1 MSLGRCCTST
11 AVRTGANGNPETFAA
26 GRRGASAAGPRDG
39 APHCS
44 LPAGGICRGSPISSL
59 LFLSGTHR
67 SFSGIYLEKTV
78 GSVFGVA
85 SLPLGPPVT
94 QR

>member
-1 MSLGRCCTST
+1 MVNPSSSQPVGAERRLQDLGMVLPIAPYPLEAYVE
-11 AVRTGANGNPETFAA
+11 AVQSG
-26 GRRGASAAGPRDG
+26 
-39 APHCS
+39 
-44 LPAGGICRGSPISSL
+44 SL

-67 SFSGIYLEKTV
+67 SFSGIYLDKTV

-85 SLPLGPPVT
+85 SLPLRPPVT

>member
-1 MSLGRCCTST
+1 MVIPSSSQPVGAERRLQDLGM
-11 AVRTGANGNPETFAA
+11 VLP
-26 GRRGASAAGPRDG
+26 
-39 APHCS
+39 

-85 SLPLGPPVT
+85 SLPLGSPVT